1 MAVTQGGHRI
11 MPDAAIPAAVAQPV
25 PNGAVTAVADPHER
39 GPYLAPI
46 ERPKNLLV
54 KFAYWFTRRQFGTVM
69 GPLAVFSARMPW
81 AFTSFS
87 MKVGSLDKKLVLAHD
102 TAILVREQVASING
116 CLFCQDAARWAALRE
131 SMDRKAKLDALP
143 QYAASPLF
151 TEPERAALD
160 YASELTR
167 DKYVRPETFGRLRVF
182 YSERELGDF
191 VRLVASEHLRN
202 MSNIGWGIGS
212 DGMCELDP
220 KLRAA
225 S

>member
-1 MAVTQGGHRI
+1 MSLTQGGNPI
-11 MPDAAIPAAVAQPV
+11 MLDAAIPPAVAQPK
-25 PNGAVTAVADPHER
+25 PSGALTDDAHEW

-54 KFAYWFTRRQFGTVM
+54 KLAYWFTRRQFGKVM

-87 MKVGSLDKKLVLAHD
+87 MKIGSLDKKLVLAHD

-131 SMDRKAKLDALP
+131 SMDRKSKLDALTE
-143 QYAASPLF
+143 YASSPLF
-151 TEPERAALD
+151 TDPERAALD

-167 DKYVRPETFGRLRVF
+167 DKYVSPETFRRLRSF
-182 YSERELGDF
+182 YSEREICDI
-191 VRLVASEHLRN
+191 VWLVASEHLWN
-202 MSNIGWGIGS
+202 MSNIGLGIGS
-212 DGMCELDP
+212 DGM
-220 KLRAA
+220 
-225 S
+225 